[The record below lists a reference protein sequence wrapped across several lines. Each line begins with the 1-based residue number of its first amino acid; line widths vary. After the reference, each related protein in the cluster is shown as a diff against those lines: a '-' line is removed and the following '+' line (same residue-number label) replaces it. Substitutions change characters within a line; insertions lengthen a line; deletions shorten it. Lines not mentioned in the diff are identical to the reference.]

1 MKPLLWEVIMSYA
14 TLMVHLDLDQE
25 NDARLSVVG
34 DLAERFTARVIGVV
48 AQAEPVYYADDVDAA
63 GFVAED
69 LREMED
75 NLAAIKQRVEQ
86 AEERFRTALRGR
98 AKQLEWRSS
107 IEDPVPYI
115 ADQCRAAD
123 LLVIGKTASDETQE
137 PNAQINPS
145 DLIARTG
152 RPLLIVP
159 LHVQTLQAERILVGW
174 KDTREARRAV
184 FDALP
189 LLKKSQHVIVCE
201 IDEDHDPAAAQRHVD
216 DVVTWLANH
225 GVSGAGRIEP
235 LRDSP
240 AIQLVAL
247 AKQEAADLIVAG
259 AFGHSK
265 LREWILG
272 GVTRDLLGQSSC
284 CQLLAH

>member
-1 MKPLLWEVIMSYA
+1 MSYA
-14 TLMVHLDLDQE
+14 TLMVYLDLDQR

-34 DLAERFTARVIGVV
+34 DLAERFTARVIGVA
-48 AQAEPVYYADDVDAA
+48 AQSEPVYYAADVDAA
-63 GFVAED
+63 SFVAED
-69 LREMED
+69 LGQMEA

-98 AKQLEWRSS
+98 ATQLEWRSS
-107 IEDPVPYI
+107 VEDPVPYI

-123 LLVIGKTASDETQE
+123 LLVIGKTTSDETQE

-174 KDTREARRAV
+174 KDRREARRAV

-189 LLKKSQHVIVCE
+189 LLKNSQPVIVCE

-225 GVSGAGRIEP
+225 GVSGEAKVEP
-235 LRDSP
+235 LRESP
-240 AIQLVAL
+240 AIQLEAL

-259 AFGHSK
+259 AFGHGK

>member
-1 MKPLLWEVIMSYA
+1 MPLLWEVIMSYV

-34 DLAERFTARVIGVV
+34 DLAERFTARVIGVA
-48 AQAEPVYYADDVDAA
+48 AQAKPVYYTDDLDGARFVEADRGA
-63 GFVAED
+63 
-69 LREMED
+69 MED
-75 NLAAIKQRVEQ
+75 NLAEIRQRLQQ

-107 IEDPVPYI
+107 IEDPIPYI
-115 ADQCRAAD
+115 ADQCRVAD
-123 LLVIGKTASDETQE
+123 LLVIGKTASDEMQE
-137 PNAQINPS
+137 PNAQINPI

-152 RPLLIVP
+152 RPLLLVP
-159 LHVQTLQAERILVGW
+159 LHVQTLLAQRIVVGW

-184 FDALP
+184 LDALP
-189 LLKKSQHVIVCE
+189 LLKKSQHVIVCK
-201 IDEDHDPAAAQRHVD
+201 IDEDHDPGAAQRHVD

-225 GVSGAGRIEP
+225 GVSGVGMVEP

-240 AIQLVAL
+240 AIQLEAL
-247 AKQEAADLIVAG
+247 ARQEAADLIVAG

-265 LREWILG
+265 LREWIFG
-272 GVTRDLLGQSSC
+272 GVTRDLLAQSSC

>member
-1 MKPLLWEVIMSYA
+1 MSYA
-14 TLMVHLDLDQE
+14 TLMVHLDLDQR
-25 NDARLSVVG
+25 NDARLTIVG
-34 DLAERFTARVIGVV
+34 DLAERFAARVIGIA
-48 AQAEPVYYADDVDAA
+48 AQAEILPIYYEPGGYAA
-63 GFVAED
+63 GFVVQD
-69 LREMED
+69 NPGEMED
-75 NLAAIKQRVEQ
+75 NLAAIKRRLQE
-86 AEERFRTALRGR
+86 AEERFRSALKGR

-115 ADQCRAAD
+115 ANQCRAAD
-123 LLVIGKTASDETQE
+123 LLVIGKTASDERQD
-137 PNAQINPS
+137 PIAQINPS
-145 DLIARTG
+145 DLIGRAG

-159 LHVQTLQAERILVGW
+159 QHVRTLQAEKILVGW

-201 IDEDHDPAAAQRHVD
+201 IDEGPDPATAQRQVD
-216 DVVTWLANH
+216 DVVAWLANH
-225 GVSGAGRIEP
+225 GVSGVGKVEP
-235 LRDSP
+235 LRDGP
-240 AIQLVAL
+240 AIQLEAL
-247 AKQEAADLIVAG
+247 AKKEAADLIVAG
-259 AFGHSK
+259 GFGHGK

>member
-1 MKPLLWEVIMSYA
+1 MPLLWEVIMSYA
-14 TLMVHLDLDQE
+14 TLMVHLDLDQG

-34 DLAERFTARVIGVV
+34 DLAERFTARIIGVA
-48 AQAEPVYYADDVDAA
+48 AQARPVYYADDLDGAR
-63 GFVAED
+63 FVEAD
-69 LREMED
+69 RGAMED
-75 NLAAIKQRVEQ
+75 NLAEIRQRLQQ

-107 IEDPVPYI
+107 IEDPIPYI

-123 LLVIGKTASDETQE
+123 LLVIGKTASDEMQE
-137 PNAQINPS
+137 PNTQINPI

-152 RPLLIVP
+152 RPLLLVP
-159 LHVQTLQAERILVGW
+159 LHVQTLQAERILVAW

-184 FDALP
+184 LDALP

-201 IDEDHDPAAAQRHVD
+201 IDEDHSPADVQRHID

-225 GVSGAGRIEP
+225 GVSGVGMVKP

-240 AIQLVAL
+240 AIQLEAL
-247 AKQEAADLIVAG
+247 AKQEGADLIVAG

-265 LREWILG
+265 LREWIFG